1 MKAPLWLRV
10 SSIISFFFAAGHT
23 LGGRKS
29 WSPAGETDVLRAMKT
44 VSYHVM
50 GVDRTFFDF
59 YAGFGLC
66 LSVYLLLQA
75 VLLWQ
80 LASIARDQ
88 PRRVRPL
95 VASILVATV
104 ASAVIS
110 WRLILPVPVVFSGV
124 LAVCLALAY
133 AACGAKAS

>member
-1 MKAPLWLRV
+1 M
-10 SSIISFFFAAGHT
+10 
-23 LGGRKS
+23 
-29 WSPAGETDVLRAMKT
+29 GETDVLRSMRT
-44 VSYHVM
+44 VTYHVM

-59 YAGFGLC
+59 YIAFGFI
-66 LSVYLLLQA
+66 LSVYMLMQT

-104 ASAVIS
+104 ASGLIA
-110 WRLILPVPVVFSGV
+110 WRLIFPVPVVFSGV
-124 LAVCLALAY
+124 LALCLGLAY
-133 AACGAKAS
+133 AACGAQAS